1 MVRSWLA
8 SSNGHWWY
16 PLRASNFVNILALS
30 AAMSAT
36 ASAGVADWYLSRFTY
51 LFKRERLTHI
61 LILSVPFLGAITMGA
76 HQSVGSVTGA
86 MTPCSCNR
94 SSSTFSLSRKAN
106 GIVRGVRTQNGWAS
120 SVSAMWNF
128 SPSIIFM
135 CPSKTDGNSH
145 LISMAG
151 TGQLALMTPRDG
163 VVTCDGLG

>member
-1 MVRSWLA
+1 
-8 SSNGHWWY
+8 
-16 PLRASNFVNILALS
+16 
-30 AAMSAT
+30 
-36 ASAGVADWYLSRFTY
+36 
-51 LFKRERLTHI
+51 
-61 LILSVPFLGAITMGA
+61 MGA

-94 SSSTFSLSRKAN
+94 SSSTFSLSRKAY

-128 SPSIIFM
+128 PPSIIFM

-151 TGQLALMTPRDG
+151 TGRLALMTPRDG
-163 VVTCDGLG
+163 VVTCDGIGVVLRKDGQSLPGQQCPSDGGIDVEVVSVCQCTKGV